1 MKKVT
6 IYVVCSVDN
15 YYKKGKAIAELVY
28 NGFKKEI
35 EYENSGYDKESSL
48 ILRVLISAFE
58 KLKYPCAVTVKSNNE
73 YLVKGIKYW
82 VASWE
87 RNGWKTKTGRPVA
100 NDFLWQKLLELLK
113 QHMVTATLVKDVP
126 DNLQEKVYRYM
137 IEESNKSY
145 NRHMY
150 YRSKAGR

>member
-15 YYKKGKAIAELVY
+15 YYKEGKAIAELVY
-28 NGFKKEI
+28 NGIKKEV
-35 EYENSGYDKESSL
+35 EVKDSGYDKESAL

-58 KLKYPCAVTVKSNNE
+58 KLKYPCEVTVKSNNE

-87 RNGWKTKTGRPVA
+87 RNGWKTKAGRPVA

-113 QHMVTATLVKDVP
+113 QHTVMTILVKDVP
-126 DNLQEKVYRYM
+126 DDLQEKVYRYM
-137 IEESNKSY
+137 IEESGRAY